1 MIHDNNI
8 TRILSSSLNAR
19 VNAATLHFCSFYLLT
34 HDSKTKFRY
43 FSEHIYTDTYTHTH
57 THTNRNY
64 CGEKKKKEKEGENK
78 EKKKKMK
85 TSAQGHN
92 MSSPHS
98 SHAHTLVIGTDAE
111 VTQQS
116 HQHILTHRVVS
127 HKEKKKG
134 RQRTETK
141 SRKKKER
148 EKRESN

>member
-1 MIHDNNI
+1 MPRHSISVLFI
-8 TRILSSSLNAR
+8 
-19 VNAATLHFCSFYLLT
+19 YLLMTAKRNSDIFLSTYTQT
-34 HDSKTKFRY
+34 H
-43 FSEHIYTDTYTHTH
+43 THTH

-98 SHAHTLVIGTDAE
+98 SHAHTLVIGTDPE

-141 SRKKKER
+141 SRKKKR
-148 EKRESN
+148 KREA